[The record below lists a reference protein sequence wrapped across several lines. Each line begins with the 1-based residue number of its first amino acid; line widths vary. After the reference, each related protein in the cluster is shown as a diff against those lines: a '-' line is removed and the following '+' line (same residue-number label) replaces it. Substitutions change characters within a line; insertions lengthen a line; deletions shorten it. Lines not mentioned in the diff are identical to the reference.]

1 MTKKDLGVFSKIIG
15 MNNAA
20 DTAFLGI
27 IEQNGFYYAFNKY
40 MAVRTAEKP
49 ELGMVPE
56 KYQRADTYERLEQH
70 FEDVFS
76 EDSCLVALPTKSE
89 IISLRKKLTAE
100 EKREKPYLL
109 TSTNDMLIA
118 VNNSYLSLFL
128 DLFGIADC
136 SCYARS
142 PVKALYFINRKNGIE
157 GILFPIYITDYTKAM
172 NAKVR
177 D

>member
-49 ELGMVPE
+49 ELDMVPE

-89 IISLRKKLTAE
+89 IISLRKKVD
-100 EKREKPYLL
+100 
-109 TSTNDMLIA
+109 S
-118 VNNSYLSLFL
+118 
-128 DLFGIADC
+128 
-136 SCYARS
+136 
-142 PVKALYFINRKNGIE
+142 
-157 GILFPIYITDYTKAM
+157 
-172 NAKVR
+172 
-177 D
+177 